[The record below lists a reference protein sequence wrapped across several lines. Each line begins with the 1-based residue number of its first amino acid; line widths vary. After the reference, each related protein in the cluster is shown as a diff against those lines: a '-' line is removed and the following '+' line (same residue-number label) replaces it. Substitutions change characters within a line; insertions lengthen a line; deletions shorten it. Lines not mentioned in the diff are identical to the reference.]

1 MDLSKPHR
9 FLLMGFYFKYLI
21 MKLLKIILLL
31 FPALIFSQKG
41 NLNQEI
47 SKITDGKN
55 ATVGVSVLGID
66 FPFSYNN
73 ANADKKLPMQSVF
86 KFHIAMAILDLVD
99 KRKLSLDQKVFI
111 KKSELLPETWSPIRE
126 KNPEGNF
133 EMPISELIQYTV
145 AQSDNVGCDVLLR
158 LIGGTQVVQ
167 KFMDSKG
174 AKNFRVVY
182 NEETMQ
188 SAWKN
193 QYENYLTMKSSSKIL
208 KNFYL
213 GKYLSKESTKFLMD
227 VLYSTSTGT
236 NKLVEQL
243 PKIAKIAHKTGT
255 SGKNKDGLTGAEND
269 IAIITLPNGKH
280 YAISVFVSDSMESS
294 VVNCKMISDISKV
307 VYNELSNPKSGFF
320 FYMK

>member
-1 MDLSKPHR
+1 
-9 FLLMGFYFKYLI
+9 

-47 SKITDGKN
+47 SKITNGKN

-73 ANADKKLPMQSVF
+73 ANANKKLPMQSVF
-86 KFHIAMAILDLVD
+86 KFHIAMAVLDLVD
-99 KRKLSLDQKVFI
+99 KGKLSLDQKVFI

-158 LIGGTQVVQ
+158 LIGGMQVVQ
-167 KFMDSKG
+167 KFMNSKG
-174 AKNFRVVY
+174 AKNFRIVY

-213 GKYLSKESTKFLMD
+213 GKYLSKESTNFLMD

-320 FYMK
+320 FNMK

>member
-47 SKITDGKN
+47 SKIIDGKK

-86 KFHIAMAILDLVD
+86 KFHIAMAVLDLVD
-99 KRKLSLDQKVFI
+99 KGKLSLDQKVFI

-174 AKNFRVVY
+174 ARNFKIVY

-213 GKYLSKESTKFLMD
+213 SKYLSKESTKFLMN

-243 PKIAKIAHKTGT
+243 PKTAKIAHKTGT

-280 YAISVFVSDSMESS
+280 YAISVFVSNSMESS

>member
-1 MDLSKPHR
+1 
-9 FLLMGFYFKYLI
+9 